1 MSFQNESCGISK
13 HCPFTLGLSNV
24 SCKRTVF
31 LFLISVKLC
40 EDFCVIMK
48 CTEVGPV
55 PTLLVSFLQQGV
67 ASTGTSVGPLS
78 TYLPEDLVGKILVMI
93 RHFRF
98 FMWNFFAF
106 SKVKEILELSP
117 SLQSTPDV
125 LLGLCNIKTTEGRQ
139 LCAKALCNSI
149 WNYSTGR
156 VCLLGSCIGSQKCVR
171 LNFPQHVNT
180 QFCILIV
187 GAVKQTE

>member
-1 MSFQNESCGISK
+1 MSFANESCGISK

-98 FMWNFFAF
+98 FMWNVFAF
-106 SKVKEILELSP
+106 SRSRKYWSYPPVCKVHLMSFLACVTSKPPREDNCVPKRFVTAYETIQQDEF
-117 SLQSTPDV
+117 
-125 LLGLCNIKTTEGRQ
+125 
-139 LCAKALCNSI
+139 A
-149 WNYSTGR
+149 
-156 VCLLGSCIGSQKCVR
+156 CLV
-171 LNFPQHVNT
+171 V
-180 QFCILIV
+180 V
-187 GAVKQTE
+187 